1 MRALLLASSLLLTP
15 TIAISAPS
23 CAVPQTATEA
33 TLPPSEP
40 PARPTT
46 AASTSDGLTPIGA
59 DRVGRVPALRRLAS
73 NGAQLFDLGV
83 QHGLQTV
90 FARNGSTFQVFYL
103 TPDGQ
108 AAIGGVMWDSAGRNI
123 TRGQVS
129 PIEGTIPTVTIG
141 SPAASAPV
149 PPTPDQAAGKP
160 SESAL
165 KAAEATVFGTTG
177 PATAPRLYLFID
189 PLCSFSVR
197 AMDQLRPYVASGK
210 LQVAVIPLSVLDY
223 EDQGRSTIAAKGLL
237 SLPADQIVA
246 AWRDQQTT
254 PLPPAGPDAA
264 ARLAQN
270 MAAAEALK
278 LRGTPTLVWR
288 KSDGT
293 EGLAVGLPDNLD
305 ALVASMGG

>member
-23 CAVPQTATEA
+23 CAVPQTAA
-33 TLPPSEP
+33 DAASPPSESS
-40 PARPTT
+40 ARAIT
-46 AASTSDGLTPIGA
+46 AASTTEGLTPIGA
-59 DRVGRVPALRRLAS
+59 DRIERVPALRRIAS
-73 NGAQLFDLGV
+73 NGAQLLDLGV

-108 AAIGGVMWDSAGRNI
+108 AAVGGVMWDSAGRNI

-129 PIEGTIPTVTIG
+129 LIEGTIPTVTIG
-141 SPAASAPV
+141 SPAAPAPV
-149 PPTPDQAAGKP
+149 PPAPDQAAGKP
-160 SESAL
+160 SEGAL

-237 SLPADQIVA
+237 SLPADQIAA
-246 AWRDQQTT
+246 AWRDQQTK
-254 PLPPAGPDAA
+254 PLPPAGPDAT

-293 EGLAVGLPDNLD
+293 EGLAMGLPDNLE

>member
-1 MRALLLASSLLLTP
+1 MRALLLTSSLLLTP

-23 CAVPQTATEA
+23 CAVPQNAAEA
-33 TLPPSEP
+33 TPSPSAP
-40 PARPTT
+40 PARPIM
-46 AASTSDGLTPIGA
+46 ATSIPENLTPIGA
-59 DRVGRVPALRRLAS
+59 DRIGRVPALRRIAS
-73 NGAQLFDLGV
+73 NGAQLLDLGV
-83 QHGLQTV
+83 QHGLQTI

-108 AAIGGVMWDSAGRNI
+108 AAVGGVMWDAAGHNI
-123 TRGQVS
+123 TRGQVA

-141 SPAASAPV
+141 SPAAPAPV
-149 PPTPDQAAGKP
+149 PPAPDQAVGKP

-165 KAAEATVFGTTG
+165 KAAEATIFGTAG
-177 PATAPRLYLFID
+177 LATAPRLYVFID
-189 PLCSFSVR
+189 PLCSFSVK

-223 EDQGRSTIAAKGLL
+223 EDQGRSTIAAKALL

-288 KSDGT
+288 KADGT
-293 EGLAVGLPDNLD
+293 EGFAVGLPDNLE
-305 ALVASMGG
+305 ALLASMGG

>member
-1 MRALLLASSLLLTP
+1 MRILLLASSLLLTP

-23 CAVPQTATEA
+23 CAVPQNAADAVPSSDLPVRPATAI
-33 TLPPSEP
+33 
-40 PARPTT
+40 
-46 AASTSDGLTPIGA
+46 STSEGLTAIGA

-103 TPDGQ
+103 APDGQ
-108 AAIGGVMWDSAGRNI
+108 AAIGGVMWDAAGRNI
-123 TRGQVS
+123 TRGQVA

-141 SPAASAPV
+141 SPAA
-149 PPTPDQAAGKP
+149 PTPTPPAPGQTAGKP
-160 SESAL
+160 FESPL
-165 KAAEATVFGTTG
+165 KAAEATIYGTTG
-177 PATAPRLYLFID
+177 PATSPRLYMFID
-189 PLCSFSVR
+189 PLCSYSVR

-237 SLPADQIVA
+237 SLPADQIVT

-288 KSDGT
+288 KADGA
-293 EGLAVGLPDNLD
+293 EGFAVGLPDNLED
-305 ALVASMGG
+305 LIASMGG

>member
-1 MRALLLASSLLLTP
+1 MRILLLTSSLLLTP

-23 CAVPQTATEA
+23 CAVPQNAAEA
-33 TLPPSEP
+33 TSSPSAS
-40 PARPTT
+40 PARPIM
-46 AASTSDGLTPIGA
+46 AASTPEGLTPIGA
-59 DRVGRVPALRRLAS
+59 DRIGRVPALRRIAS

-103 TPDGQ
+103 APDGQ
-108 AAIGGVMWDSAGRNI
+108 AAVGGVMWDAAGRNI
-123 TRGQVS
+123 TRGQVA

-141 SPAASAPV
+141 SPAVSASV
-149 PPTPDQAAGKP
+149 PPAPDQAAGKP
-160 SESAL
+160 FESAL
-165 KAAEATVFGTTG
+165 KVAEATVFGTTEL
-177 PATAPRLYLFID
+177 AAAPRLYVFID
-189 PLCSFSVR
+189 PLCSFSVG
-197 AMDQLRPYVASGK
+197 AMDQLRPYAASGK
-210 LQVAVIPLSVLDY
+210 LQVAVIPLSVLNY

-270 MAAAEALK
+270 MAAAETLK

-288 KSDGT
+288 KADGT
-293 EGLAVGLPDNLD
+293 EGLAVGLPDNLE
-305 ALVASMGG
+305 ALVASMGR